1 MRLEEALLFEEDD
14 EENEEEAVL
23 LSQRKGVRSSIP
35 VGDMQLEQHRRRDE
49 QKEDHDED
57 HHKHQTTSRHVESV
71 SSGLSVEIDAEI
83 ALLDHD
89 LESIPEEP
97 TEDGTTLALRPTVEC
112 APRARADAAVSC
124 RNAGVV
130 VSGDRSLQI
139 EGSEDSVGA
148 ELTHQSDM
156 ELWTSSRG
164 GSGGRSSGS
173 SGGGSGGSGGT
184 GSKPRAPWQQPESPP
199 PERSSGNG
207 SGSDNGESPVS
218 VLSSGAGGGGGGAQ
232 YVSAVPEEQSSGSVT
247 RDAQPE
253 GGTTTLQNFLSL
265 MESLQN
271 ALVFEPIQ
279 ALTMACSSPRR
290 K

>member
-1 MRLEEALLFEEDD
+1 M
-14 EENEEEAVL
+14 
-23 LSQRKGVRSSIP
+23 
-35 VGDMQLEQHRRRDE
+35 
-49 QKEDHDED
+49 
-57 HHKHQTTSRHVESV
+57 
-71 SSGLSVEIDAEI
+71 
-83 ALLDHD
+83 
-89 LESIPEEP
+89 
-97 TEDGTTLALRPTVEC
+97 
-112 APRARADAAVSC
+112 SC